1 MPLET
6 ILLILAVVAF
16 FYFMLIRPMRK
27 QVAAQNELRA
37 SLEVGSRV
45 LLTSGIHG
53 TIRHL
58 GERQAIVEL
67 APGTEVTV
75 VKQAITG
82 IVKPEDEE
90 FEYDDE
96 IPTAEPTLVDPL
108 AEDREPLVDAGD
120 SDPERQSY
128 SDRDSTDRAGADDNS
143 TDQNKG
149 L

>member
-108 AEDREPLVDAGD
+108 AEDREPLVDADASEFDPRAD
-120 SDPERQSY
+120 SDQN
-128 SDRDSTDRAGADDNS
+128 STDHAGAEDNS